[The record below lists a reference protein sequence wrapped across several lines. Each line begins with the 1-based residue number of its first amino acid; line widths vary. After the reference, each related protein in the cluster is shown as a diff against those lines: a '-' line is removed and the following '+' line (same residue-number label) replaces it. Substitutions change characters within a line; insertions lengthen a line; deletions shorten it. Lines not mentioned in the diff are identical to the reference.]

1 MKAVP
6 TEAIRVLLV
15 ILNLFLPI
23 WKLTWYNI
31 DSQNGIKW
39 YKMAIFERRY
49 MLYCY
54 IHTSVNLWFQHVQ
67 TSHTPQTQWN
77 GIFTTFSRSASK
89 KSDSFTWNSGPQP
102 VLMAG
107 VPHFSIASY
116 PSQNLPSSSGRHSG
130 IWPRMPRHIIFAKT
144 DALQLTAFTFKI
156 RSKGI
161 TSFMAPS
168 DCTLRTMQ

>member
-1 MKAVP
+1 
-6 TEAIRVLLV
+6 
-15 ILNLFLPI
+15 
-23 WKLTWYNI
+23 
-31 DSQNGIKW
+31 
-39 YKMAIFERRY
+39 MAIFERRY